1 MFHYYFSEFEYYIN
15 DIIITSFRY
24 ISFLYVFLKTLNLR
38 LLVNYTKKQVAF
50 LALSGVAI
58 SLLHAILYSNYPELA
73 QLLVY
78 LLTAISITIVTKNK
92 EKSVLIISLITQ
104 SFVFVLSLASSF
116 IIGTI
121 GWILHLPPQNVF
133 TYLFIEINTFLL
145 AYFILKSKRLR
156 NGFQFFKRKEN
167 LGLGLIISGIT
178 FVVISVDFN
187 NDYISDILLS
197 IFFIGGIITCF
208 GLYLWIRKG
217 ITKHYREK
225 LQLKSELYYKE
236 QLEQKEQEIEKL
248 NHSNEYLAKI
258 VHRDNHLMS
267 SLNSSINAYFESG
280 DKEFKD
286 NILREIQ
293 TLENERAELIN
304 SEQISSKILPST
316 GNSLIDGAINNL
328 YIKAAAHG
336 IDFNLSVS
344 ATVDEVIGKY
354 ISQTDLQT
362 LICDH
367 IKDAIIAVDAKN
379 ENNGKILVELSME
392 NDNYTITIFDSGVDF
407 EIDTLA
413 KLGKERVTTH
423 ADNGGSGIGFM
434 TTFETLRKSYASLII
449 TEFANKTP
457 FSKSVS
463 IRFDGNT
470 AFILQSYR
478 KEELQSALNRDDV
491 ILL

>member
-1 MFHYYFSEFEYYIN
+1 MYYNYIMTVQPYIQN
-15 DIIITSFRY
+15 FILNYVVFINAFYAFVKTQKITLSKKRIIIIFIINVFISIIYSTLIVQDIIAISQTISYVGIMLSF
-24 ISFLYVFLKTLNLR
+24 
-38 LLVNYTKKQVAF
+38 LLVNNKNK
-50 LALSGVAI
+50 
-58 SLLHAILYSNYPELA
+58 SLIIGL
-73 QLLVY
+73 
-78 LLTAISITIVTKNK
+78 ISICYAHVLKTASFFIS
-92 EKSVLIISLITQ
+92 SVIIYSIFGAVLNIIPYVISCIISLVI
-104 SFVFVLSLASSF
+104 
-116 IIGTI
+116 
-121 GWILHLPPQNVF
+121 N
-133 TYLFIEINTFLL
+133 YLFMKI
-145 AYFILKSKRLR
+145 KRIR
-156 NGFQFFKRKEN
+156 NGIIFFEKSEN
-167 LGLGLIISGIT
+167 LGIGLILSGMIFLISAVGYEIISNRIIVVVITFGIAISG
-178 FVVISVDFN
+178 
-187 NDYISDILLS
+187 
-197 IFFIGGIITCF
+197 F

-267 SLNSSINAYFESG
+267 ALDSSINAYFESG
-280 DKEFKD
+280 DRDFKD
-286 NILREIQ
+286 DILRKIQ
-293 TLENERAELIN
+293 TLEIERAELIN
-304 SEQISSKILPST
+304 NEQRDSKILSTT
-316 GNSLIDGAINNL
+316 GNTLIDGAINNL

-379 ENNGKILVELSME
+379 ENNGKILAELSME
-392 NDNYTITIFDSGVDF
+392 NDNYTISIFDSGVDF

-434 TTFETLRKSYASLII
+434 TTFETIRKSYASLII
-449 TEFANKTP
+449 TEFENKTP

-470 AFILQSYR
+470 AFIIQSYR
-478 KEELQSALNRDDV
+478 KEELKSVLTRDDV

>member
-1 MFHYYFSEFEYYIN
+1 MNSVVSMFEPYMLQFMLSYIVFINSLYAFIKTQNIKPLKFCVFIVFAFNFGISVAFSIMINFEKIELSQLISYAGILLSFLFLDNRNRNKNLLVGLITTCYAHILKLTS
-15 DIIITSFRY
+15 IIISSIVF
-24 ISFLYVFLKTLNLR
+24 YVFVGPVQNI
-38 LLVNYTKKQVAF
+38 YPYIFAC
-50 LALSGVAI
+50 AI
-58 SLLHAILYSNYPELA
+58 SLLIN
-73 QLLVY
+73 
-78 LLTAISITIVTKNK
+78 
-92 EKSVLIISLITQ
+92 
-104 SFVFVLSLASSF
+104 F
-116 IIGTI
+116 IFMKIRRI
-121 GWILHLPPQNVF
+121 
-133 TYLFIEINTFLL
+133 
-145 AYFILKSKRLR
+145 R
-156 NGFQFFKRKEN
+156 NGIQFLEKTEN
-167 LGLGLIISGIT
+167 LGIGLVLSGIVFSFSVVGYEKSPDGVFILVIVFGLVISG
-178 FVVISVDFN
+178 
-187 NDYISDILLS
+187 
-197 IFFIGGIITCF
+197 F

-225 LQLKSELYYKE
+225 LQLKSEIYYKE
-236 QLEQKEQEIEKL
+236 QLEQKEAEIEKL
-248 NHSNEYLAKI
+248 NQSNEFLAKI

-267 SLNSSINAYFESG
+267 SLDSSINAYFESG
-280 DKEFKD
+280 DKDFKD
-286 NILREIQ
+286 GVLREIQ
-293 TLENERAELIN
+293 TLSKERGELIKT
-304 SEQISSKILPST
+304 EQRDVKLFPT
-316 GNSLIDGAINNL
+316 TRNVLIDGAISDL
-328 YIKAAAHG
+328 YIKAASHG
-336 IDFNLSVS
+336 IDFDVSVS

-449 TEFANKTP
+449 TEFENKTP

-470 AFILQSYR
+470 AFIIQSYR
-478 KEELQSALNRDDV
+478 KEELKSALNRDDV

>member
-1 MFHYYFSEFEYYIN
+1 MTFHNLSELEYFVLRFFTSYIVFL
-15 DIIITSFRY
+15 S
-24 ISFLYVFLKTLNLR
+24 SFLIFLKTQDLKIN
-38 LLVNYTKKQVAF
+38 KKR
-50 LALSGVAI
+50 I
-58 SLLHAILYSNYPELA
+58 IL
-73 QLLVY
+73 
-78 LLTAISITIVTKNK
+78 
-92 EKSVLIISLITQ
+92 VLIINLFISIIYATLKENTTIAQTISFFGIAL
-104 SFVFVLSLASSF
+104 SFVFLSKHNITREILIGFISISFAHIIKVLAIF
-116 IIGTI
+116 IVAITMTI
-121 GWILHLPPQNVF
+121 LQLSIETSIPNHIENILSAIITL
-133 TYLFIEINTFLL
+133 IFLK
-145 AYFILKSKRLR
+145 IKRLK
-156 NGFQFFKRKEN
+156 NGIQFFEKDEN
-167 LGLGLIISGIT
+167 LGIGLVISGIV
-178 FVVISVDFN
+178 F
-187 NDYISDILLS
+187 LLS
-197 IFFIGGIITCF
+197 SINFDPEQRSVPIMLVLLIGIFISGF

-344 ATVDEVIGKY
+344 ATVDEVIDKY

-379 ENNGKILVELSME
+379 ENNGKILVELSTE
-392 NDNYTITIFDSGVDF
+392 NDNYIITVFDSGVDF
-407 EIDTLA
+407 ELDTLA
-413 KLGKERVTTH
+413 KLGRERVTTH
-423 ADNGGSGIGFM
+423 ADSGGSGIGFM
-434 TTFETLRKSYASLII
+434 TTFNTLRKSYASLII
-449 TEFANKTP
+449 TEFANKSP

-470 AFILQSYR
+470 AFIIQSYR
-478 KEELQSALNRDDV
+478 KEELKSVLNRDDV

>member
-1 MFHYYFSEFEYYIN
+1 MSIEVVNDSSVYLRHFLISYTVFIN
-15 DIIITSFRY
+15 S
-24 ISFLYVFLKTLNLR
+24 LYVFIKTQN
-38 LLVNYTKKQVAF
+38 VNFSKTRIIIACVINIFA
-50 LALSGVAI
+50 SV
-58 SLLHAILYSNYPELA
+58 LYSVFA
-73 QLLVY
+73 
-78 LLTAISITIVTKNK
+78 SI
-92 EKSVLIISLITQ
+92 EM
-104 SFVFVLSLASSF
+104 FVLSQ
-116 IIGTI
+116 IISYMCIVLSLSLIKEDNRNKSLLIAFVSTSYAHVLKICSYFVVSTVLYIIFGPI
-121 GWILHLPPQNVF
+121 QNMVP
-133 TYLFIEINTFLL
+133 YFLL
-145 AYFILKSKRLR
+145 CMVSLLINFTIMKIKRLR
-156 NGFQFFKRKEN
+156 NGIQFFEKTEN
-167 LGLGLIISGIT
+167 LGIGIVVSGAVFLI
-178 FVVISVDFN
+178 VIIGFGENPDVLFFSLV
-187 NDYISDILLS
+187 S
-197 IFFIGGIITCF
+197 IGIIICSF

-267 SLNSSINAYFESG
+267 SLNSSINAYFESN

-286 NILREIQ
+286 DILRKIQ
-293 TLENERAELIN
+293 TLSNERAELIN
-304 SEQISSKILPST
+304 NEQRDSKILPST
-316 GNSLIDGAINNL
+316 GNTLIDGTINDL
-328 YIKAAAHG
+328 YIKAVAHG
-336 IDFNLSVS
+336 IDFDLSVS
-344 ATVDEVIGKY
+344 ATVDDIIGKY

-470 AFILQSYR
+470 AFIIQSYR
-478 KEELQSALNRDDV
+478 KEELKSNLNRDDV

>member
-1 MFHYYFSEFEYYIN
+1 MNGNTFSNFEPYFLNYMMSYVVFIN
-15 DIIITSFRY
+15 SLYAFIKSQNIKPFRKHLILVFIINIG
-24 ISFLYVFLKTLNLR
+24 ISLIFSILIVK
-38 LLVNYTKKQVAF
+38 
-50 LALSGVAI
+50 GMVAI
-58 SLLHAILYSNYPELA
+58 SQTISYVGIIMSFLLLDKRHKNKCLLIGLITTCYAHILKVASYVITTFI
-73 QLLVY
+73 VY
-78 LLTAISITIVTKNK
+78 FIFGAVLNILPHLFACVISIIINILCMSIKRFKNG
-92 EKSVLIISLITQ
+92 I
-104 SFVFVLSLASSF
+104 
-116 IIGTI
+116 
-121 GWILHLPPQNVF
+121 
-133 TYLFIEINTFLL
+133 
-145 AYFILKSKRLR
+145 
-156 NGFQFFKRKEN
+156 QFFAKTEN
-167 LGLGLIISGIT
+167 LGIGLIISGI
-178 FVVISVDFN
+178 VV
-187 NDYISDILLS
+187 LLS
-197 IFFIGGIITCF
+197 VIGYENLSNTIIVFIIGFCITILIF
-208 GLYLWIRKG
+208 GLYLWIKKS

-225 LQLKSELYYKE
+225 QQLKSELEYKK

-267 SLNSSINAYFESG
+267 SLNSSINAYFESN

-286 NILREIQ
+286 DILRKIQ
-293 TLENERAELIN
+293 TLSNERAEMIN
-304 SEQISSKILPST
+304 NEQRDSKILPST
-316 GNSLIDGAINNL
+316 GNALIDGAVNNL

-336 IDFNLSVS
+336 IDFDLSVS

-379 ENNGKILVELSME
+379 ENNGKILAELSME

-413 KLGKERVTTH
+413 KLGKERGTTH

-434 TTFETLRKSYASLII
+434 TTFETIRKSYASLII

-457 FSKSVS
+457 FSKSIS

-470 AFILQSYR
+470 AFIIQSYR
-478 KEELQSALNRDDV
+478 KEELKSVLTRDDV